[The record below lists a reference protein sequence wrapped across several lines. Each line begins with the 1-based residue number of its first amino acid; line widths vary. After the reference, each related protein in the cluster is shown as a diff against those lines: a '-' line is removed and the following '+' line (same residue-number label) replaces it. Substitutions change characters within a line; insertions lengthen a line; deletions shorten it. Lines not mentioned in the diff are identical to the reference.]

1 MRTPRLPAP
10 TPSWAPAVLA
20 VATMAIYAPS
30 LSNGFTNWDDPKYVV
45 SSPFATRGLA
55 GVPLAFVSAHED
67 AYYPLTHSVHALAY
81 AAFGDSP
88 LAHHAVEVAI
98 FALAVALL
106 PAALAAFGVPASV
119 GFWTALVWSAHPM
132 RVESVSWIANLKDP
146 LALLGIVLSFAL
158 YARGKRAASAVAFSA
173 ALLAKSM
180 FFPVAGLFLLLE
192 AKRTG
197 ERGIGAVVAARHWL
211 VPAFLLAALGG
222 LLHVIPSEA
231 AGRTRP
237 GGSLVDSIPSAVW
250 VPWWYLARTI
260 ELAHPQ
266 AVYEFAPP
274 GWSDPRFLA
283 ACAAWI
289 AIFAWAFTRRSDAR
303 WRWCVG
309 LGAWLLPYLPVTGL
323 VPLVYPLA
331 DRYSFVPSIPISFAA
346 VTALAGATRRL
357 PAALPT
363 ALLALVVAAQAT
375 AGVPRQLEWRD
386 AVTLWEADRSRNP
399 DSWTVH
405 FNLAGA
411 YGAEGRWD
419 DAFEEARV
427 AQALR
432 PRRSMLDWF
441 VLAELAKAGAPP
453 EWAVAVQMRIRE
465 SSGDPA
471 ALRGVAAELLRSS
484 QPKAARVVV
493 DSVLALGDDAGAL
506 YLSALCAAVD
516 GDPAAGLES
525 ARRALELDPEHVG
538 ARLLQVEMLQELA
551 RNEEALAAAKDFEP
565 EDGMSRALLA
575 NAKAK
580 ALLRLGRIDEAL
592 DATEL
597 PLDEADR
604 PLVVISRAAALT
616 ALGRYEDALESTS
629 GLVIPEHER
638 PLVETIRQAAIDGLM
653 RR

>member
-1 MRTPRLPAP
+1 VKAARLPAP
-10 TPSWAPAVLA
+10 TPRWAPAVLA
-20 VATMAIYAPS
+20 VVTTAIYAPS
-30 LSNGFTNWDDPKYVV
+30 LANGFTNWDDPKYVE
-45 SSPFATRGLA
+45 SSPFATRGIA

-67 AYYPLTHSVHALAY
+67 AYYPLTHSVHALTY

-88 LAHHAVEVAI
+88 LAHHAVEVAV

-119 GFWTALVWSAHPM
+119 GFWTALVWAAHPM

-158 YARGKRAASAVAFSA
+158 YARGRRASSAIAFTA

-180 FFPVAGLFLLLE
+180 FFPVAGLFLFLE

-211 VPAFLLAALGG
+211 VPALLLAALGG

-231 AGRTRP
+231 AGRTQP
-237 GGSLVDSIPSAVW
+237 GGSLVHAIPSAVW
-250 VPWWYLARTI
+250 APWWYLGRTI
-260 ELAHPQ
+260 GLAHPQ
-266 AVYEFAPP
+266 AVYAFEPP

-283 ACAAWI
+283 ACAAWS
-289 AIFAWAFTRRSDAR
+289 ATFAWALTRGSDAR

-331 DRYSFVPSIPISFAA
+331 DRYSFVPSIAISFAA
-346 VTALAGATRRL
+346 VTALAATARRL
-357 PAALPT
+357 AAAVPAT
-363 ALLALVVAAQAT
+363 LLGLVVAAQAT
-375 AGVPRQLEWRD
+375 AGVPRQLEWKS

-399 DSWTVH
+399 ESWTVR

-411 YGAEGRWD
+411 YGEAGRWD
-419 DAFEEARV
+419 DALEEVRV
-427 AQALR
+427 AQTLR

-441 VLAELAKAGAPP
+441 VLGELAKAGAPTD
-453 EWAVAVQMRIRE
+453 WAVAVQMRVRE
-465 SSGDPA
+465 SLGDPA

-493 DSVLALGDDAGAL
+493 DSVLAQWEEDAGAR

-516 GDPAAGLES
+516 GDPAASLES
-525 ARRALELDPEHVG
+525 VRRSIELDPEHVG
-538 ARLLQVEMLQELA
+538 ARLL
-551 RNEEALAAAKDFEP
+551 
-565 EDGMSRALLA
+565 
-575 NAKAK
+575 
-580 ALLRLGRIDEAL
+580 
-592 DATEL
+592 
-597 PLDEADR
+597 
-604 PLVVISRAAALT
+604 
-616 ALGRYEDALESTS
+616 LE
-629 GLVIPEHER
+629 VA
-638 PLVETIRQAAIDGLM
+638 RQAAKGDLED
-653 RR
+653 